1 MRSEDMLEAETN
13 FQGCAEPRFSRAP
26 PLARPD
32 GIRLFLIFRA
42 QDSFYEQLLN
52 ASYTW
57 GLCQLSEGAK

>member
-1 MRSEDMLEAETN
+1 MRSEYMLEAETN

-32 GIRLFLIFRA
+32 GTRLFLIFRA

-57 GLCQLSEGAK
+57 GLCQLTEGAK